1 MTGPGSRADRAPEGR
16 PEGRPDDRPEG
27 SRDEE
32 ARDGAGVGP
41 DRPELEALV
50 ALRTLEGVGDRTLF
64 ELLQRFGSGRE
75 AMAASDGAFAEVA
88 GREAASAR
96 RGPDPRAVARD
107 ALRRAGELGL
117 RIVRWGGP
125 GYPAVLEHLH
135 DPPAVLFLKGDPSI
149 LRPPAVAVVG
159 SRRATGYGRRVAGA
173 LGAALARAGVPVVS
187 GLALGV
193 DAAAHRGALSV
204 DGRVVG
210 VLGSGIDVPHP
221 PTNSALIRRVGEEH
235 LLISEFLPGEPPLPH
250 HFPRRNRILAALSE
264 AVVVVE
270 AAERSGALITAD
282 HATDLGREVIAVP
295 GPVDRET
302 SRGANL
308 LIRDGAA
315 MVTDPARVVEVLP
328 EPVRRRVEGAGDLD
342 EAGRPVPTGEAGRVW
357 RALEHG
363 PRTADEL
370 ARGLEL
376 EPARILSLLS
386 HLEVDGWAEPRPGMA
401 YARLEP
407 GSPRR
412 IL

>member
-1 MTGPGSRADRAPEGR
+1 MRGPGRRADDAQEGR
-16 PEGRPDDRPEG
+16 PEGRPDDG
-27 SRDEE
+27 SDRTRDE
-32 ARDGAGVGP
+32 GAGDGVVESP
-41 DRPELEALV
+41 DRREIEALV
-50 ALRTLEGVGDRTLF
+50 ALRALKGVGDRTLF
-64 ELLQRFGSGRE
+64 ELLERFGSGRE
-75 AMAASDGAFAEVA
+75 AMAASEAAFAEVA
-88 GREAASAR
+88 GREAASGR
-96 RGPDPRAVARD
+96 RGPEPRAVARK

-125 GYPAVLEHLH
+125 DYPAGLEHLH
-135 DPPAVLFLKGDPSI
+135 DPPAVLFLKGELSI
-149 LRPPAVAVVG
+149 LRRPAVAVVG

-187 GLALGV
+187 GLALGI

-221 PTNSALIRRVGEEH
+221 PTNSALIRRVGDEH

-302 SRGANL
+302 SRGTNRL
-308 LIRDGAA
+308 LRDGAA

-328 EPVRRRVEGAGDLD
+328 EPVRRRVERADDLD

-370 ARGLEL
+370 ARSLEL
-376 EPARILSLLS
+376 EPACILALLS
-386 HLEVDGWAEPRPGMA
+386 RLEVEGWAEPRPGMV

-407 GSPRR
+407 GSSRR